1 MKNHATTFTS
11 WQLIAS
17 LQFVIYVAIS
27 PILIHTILQTHS
39 TYTGLFSILASVSF
53 LALCTYF

>member
-27 PILIHTILQTHS
+27 PILIHTYYIVPILD
-39 TYTGLFSILASVSF
+39 YFSILASVSF

>member
-1 MKNHATTFTS
+1 MNNHAATFIS
-11 WQLIAS
+11 WQLFAS
-17 LQFVIYVAIS
+17 LQFVISVAIS
-27 PILIHTILQTHS
+27 PILIHTILHTHN